1 MWIVVSGQKDL
12 RRFNGL
18 FSVVKD
24 GDLRRRQNG
33 LENEVGDAA
42 GQADGDL
49 QKKETGELTSCAA
62 VGDTE
67 EGGIGIEGEHT
78 SP

>member
-1 MWIVVSGQKDL
+1 MRAFFPTARPAMWIVVSGQKDL

-49 QKKETGELTSCAA
+49 QKKQRAE
-62 VGDTE
+62 
-67 EGGIGIEGEHT
+67 
-78 SP
+78 